1 MGRHAATSA
10 ARRSAPLT
18 PQVLIALA
26 VAAVVLLAGGLTW
39 WAVGAGSGDCE
50 DPAVVRVAVAPELAP
65 VAEQLLADA
74 EGLRPEDCASAE
86 VTAQQP
92 VQTVGDLGALDAGDL
107 PHLWVPDSSL
117 WAARAGDAAL
127 ETVGSVASSPVVLAT
142 SRAAVDALG
151 WQDGAPGWAAA
162 LASQQGIAVPDLATS
177 AEALAALS
185 AVRTAL
191 GGGEDADNAV
201 VQTVLAAERGPSV
214 SPADA
219 LTAGGEGAPDAPLVP
234 VSEQE
239 VWAANA
245 DAEDPQLVAVY
256 PEEGS
261 PGLDYPLIRVGTAST
276 PDAAAVDAVVRA
288 LTSDAAR
295 TAALEA
301 GFRGTDGTPP
311 ARAAAAGL
319 QEAAPR
325 ALQLDPGQVQALL
338 AQLSELAAPSRILTV
353 FDISTSMEAPAGDG
367 TRATLARDAAK
378 STLTLVPGNFALG
391 LWFFAA
397 ELEGDR
403 DWTEAVP
410 TRALEAEVEGA
421 VQRELLDEELDTIPD
436 RLSPGGTGLYDT
448 TLDAVRAARS
458 DFDPTAVNSVLV
470 VTDGTNEDSQGVELD
485 ELLETLRSEA
495 DPERPIKVIGVAL
508 GPDADL
514 GALEQIA
521 DATGGAAYSAV
532 DPTDLQTVLFDA
544 LRQR

>member
-1 MGRHAATSA
+1 MGRHADTSA
-10 ARRSAPLT
+10 ARRSLQLT

-26 VAAVVLLAGGLTW
+26 VAAVVLLAGGITW
-39 WAVGAGSGDCE
+39 WAVGAGSGDC
-50 DPAVVRVAVAPELAP
+50 DRSAVVRVAVAPELAP
-65 VAEQLLADA
+65 VAEQVLTDA
-74 EGLRPEDCASAE
+74 EGLRPEDCASAQ
-86 VTAQQP
+86 VTAQEP

-117 WAARAGDAAL
+117 WTTRAEDAAL
-127 ETVGSVASSPVVLAT
+127 EAVGSVAASPVVLAT

-151 WQDGAPGWAAA
+151 WADGAPGWAAA
-162 LASQQGIAVPDLATS
+162 LASEQGIAVPDLATS

-191 GGGEDADNAV
+191 GGGEEADNAV
-201 VQTVLAAERGPSV
+201 VQTVLAAGRGPSV

-219 LTAGGEGAPDAPLVP
+219 LRDGSEGSPDAPLVP

-261 PGLDYPLIRVGTAST
+261 PGLDYPLVRVGTASAT
-276 PDAAAVDAVVRA
+276 EAAAVDAAVRA

-295 TAALEA
+295 TAVLEA
-301 GFRGTDGTPP
+301 GFRDPDGTAPTG
-311 ARAAAAGL
+311 AEAAGI
-319 QEAAPR
+319 QESAPQ
-325 ALQLDPGQVQALL
+325 ALQLDPAEVQALL

-353 FDISTSMEAPAGDG
+353 FDVSTSMEAPAGDG

-378 STLTLVPGNFALG
+378 STLTLVPGDFALG

-410 TRALEAEVEGA
+410 TRTLEAEVGGTL
-421 VQRELLDEELDTIPD
+421 QRDLLDEELDTIPD

-448 TLDAVRAARS
+448 TLDAVRAARG

-470 VTDGTNEDSQGVELD
+470 VTDGTNEDSQGIDLD

-495 DPERPIKVIGVAL
+495 DPERPVKVIGVAL

>member
-1 MGRHAATSA
+1 MGRHADTSA
-10 ARRSAPLT
+10 ARWPAQLT

-26 VAAVVLLAGGLTW
+26 VAAVVLLAGGITW
-39 WAVGAGSGDCE
+39 WAVGAGDGGCE
-50 DPAVVRVAVAPELAP
+50 SPAVVRVAVAPELAP
-65 VAEQLLADA
+65 VAEQVLTDA

-86 VTAQQP
+86 VSAQQP

-117 WAARAGDAAL
+117 WTARAGDAAL
-127 ETVGSVASSPVVLAT
+127 ETAGSVATSPVVLAT
-142 SRAAVDALG
+142 SRAAVDELG
-151 WQDGAPGWAAA
+151 WADEAPGWGAA
-162 LASQQGIAVPDLATS
+162 LAGEQGIAVPDLATS

-191 GGGEDADNAV
+191 GGGEEADNAV

-219 LTAGGEGAPDAPLVP
+219 LTAGTEGARDAPLVP

-256 PEEGS
+256 PGEGS
-261 PGLDYPLIRVGTAST
+261 PGLDYPLVRVGTAT
-276 PDAAAVDAVVRA
+276 APDAAAVDAAVRA

-295 TAALEA
+295 AAVREA
-301 GFRGTDGTPP
+301 GFRDTDGTVP
-311 ARAAAAGL
+311 AGAEAAGI
-319 QEAAPR
+319 QEAAPQ
-325 ALQLDPGQVQALL
+325 ALELDPAQVQALL

-367 TRATLARDAAK
+367 TRATLARDAAR

-397 ELEGDR
+397 ELDGDQ

-410 TRALEAEVEGA
+410 TRALEAEVDGG
-421 VQRELLDEELDTIPD
+421 VQRDLLDEELDTIPD

-448 TLDAVRAARS
+448 TLAAVRAARS
-458 DFDPTAVNSVLV
+458 DFDPTAVNSVLL
-470 VTDGTNEDSQGVELD
+470 VTDGTDEDDGVGLE
-485 ELLETLRSEA
+485 ELLDTLRSEA
-495 DPERPIKVIGVAL
+495 DPDRPVKVIGVAL

-521 DATGGAAYSAV
+521 DTTGGAAYSAV